1 MIDPSKLAV
10 MTEWASRF
18 GCTIQP
24 RGEVGFMR
32 PCVGILYGQAYVD
45 YDWDLMG
52 PGGGAV
58 WTPEDSYHKHDCLA
72 VLVHGEDDAAYDK
85 ALEQLFAWVEW
96 LIENNLGIDTQ
107 ARETYNKAGFG
118 RELELMMGGLTQA
131 KVVRL

>member
-1 MIDPSKLAV
+1 MIHPGKLAT

-24 RGEVGFMR
+24 KGEVGFGR

-45 YDWDLMG
+45 YDWELG
-52 PGGGAV
+52 I

-72 VLVHGEDDAAYDK
+72 VLAHPDNEDDTEAYD
-85 ALEQLFAWVEW
+85 AAMEQLWTWVTW
-96 LIENNLGIDTQ
+96 LIEHDYGVNTQ
-107 ARETYNKAGFG
+107 PRETYNKSGFG

-131 KVVRL
+131 KVVKL